1 MKKSVQKL
9 AQFVAENL
17 DGSNIKPMARGI
29 FTVMRKS
36 RDEKNL
42 EKLVDLIEEKKAQID
57 GNDVIKVFSTT
68 KLSAT
73 EIESLDQALKKK
85 YSKDAIIRYAVDES
99 LLRGIR
105 LEVADRA
112 IDFSARNKLKRLKNK
127 LSGGI

>member
-29 FTVMRKS
+29 FTVMRRA

-57 GNDVIKVFSTT
+57 GNDVIKVFSTA

-73 EIESLDQALKKK
+73 EIESLDLALKKK

>member
-1 MKKSVQKL
+1 MKKSAQKL

-17 DGSNIKPMARGI
+17 DGSNVKSMARAV
-29 FTVMRKS
+29 FRVMRHA

-42 EKLVDLIEEKKAQID
+42 ENLVDLIEEKRALID
-57 GNDVIKVFSTT
+57 NNNVIKVFSATE
-68 KLSAT
+68 LSAT
-73 EIESLDQALKKK
+73 ERESLDQAFKKK
-85 YSKDAIIRYAVDES
+85 YSEDAIIRYSVDES

-105 LEVADRA
+105 LEVDDRA

>member
-1 MKKSVQKL
+1 MKKSAQKL

-17 DGSNIKPMARGI
+17 DAPNIKSMAHGI
-29 FTVMRKS
+29 FIVMRRA

-42 EKLVDLIEEKKAQID
+42 ENIVDLIEEKRALID
-57 GNDVIKVFSTT
+57 GNDVIKVFSATE
-68 KLSAT
+68 LSAS
-73 EIESLDQALKKK
+73 ERESLNQAFKKK
-85 YSKDAIIRYAVDES
+85 YSQDAIVRYSVDES

-105 LEVADRA
+105 LEIDDRA

>member
-17 DGSNIKPMARGI
+17 DAPNIKSMAHGI
-29 FTVMRKS
+29 FIVMRRA

-42 EKLVDLIEEKKAQID
+42 ENIVDLIEEKRALID
-57 GNDVIKVFSTT
+57 GNDVIKVFSATE
-68 KLSAT
+68 LSAS
-73 EIESLDQALKKK
+73 ERESLNQAFKKK
-85 YSKDAIIRYAVDES
+85 YSQDAIVRYSVDES

-105 LEVADRA
+105 LEIDDRA

>member
-1 MKKSVQKL
+1 MKKSAQKL